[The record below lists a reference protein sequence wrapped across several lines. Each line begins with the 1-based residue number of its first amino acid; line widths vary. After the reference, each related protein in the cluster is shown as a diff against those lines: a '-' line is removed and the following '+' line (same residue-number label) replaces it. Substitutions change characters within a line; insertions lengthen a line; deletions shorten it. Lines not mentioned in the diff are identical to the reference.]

1 MNNRALL
8 LLMTIAFGLNVLPLC
23 AERADRA
30 VPAFPSGYWQE
41 GIISG
46 VVRDRNGNGIAAAQL
61 SLLQEGRQISL
72 ISSDAQG
79 GFVFRRLPAGDYDL
93 HVSVGNQEY
102 LKSGIKVRIAR
113 LSFANITAHNWFI
126 SKRPTANWEI
136 VPGSIYI
143 ERPIP
148 VAGPYAAPQP
158 PPCEPEEYI
167 PSMPSRFIS
176 PINHELAPLPFNP
189 HTAGYTNLRRH
200 LNNGQIPPSNSI
212 RLEELYNYF
221 DYYYPKAAKEHPY
234 SVTMEMAPVPWNQ
247 KRDLL
252 MIGVKA
258 QDSLPIATAPANLTF
273 LVDVSGSMA
282 TEHKLPMIK
291 AALLQMVPNL
301 RKQDRIA
308 IIAYNADKAW
318 FLGSAAGFETDAI
331 NAAIAKLAHAAPAEG
346 DGDISLAYAVARE
359 HFTQKAQNKM
369 IHCSDGDFSFG
380 PSFAKLEEM
389 VADQAAY
396 GISFHTLGFGM
407 GQYRDPNLR
416 SLAAAGRGSYFYIDS
431 VREAERA
438 FSLLIFKG
446 SQIVTEELR
455 MDLSFSPALVKAY
468 RYLGFSDGRNGAAE
482 ADQFS
487 FHGINLES
495 GQSYTFFFELI
506 PMASKEQVPG
516 LEIPVIELEAPDPQR
531 KALGIWASY
540 TDPDTGNVIRNFHA
554 MGDAG
559 KSLEAASERFC
570 FATAVLGFGLKLQ
583 AAEANAAL
591 SWPLLK
597 AMAEKAKAED
607 QDGSRAEFI
616 RLIDTAARLQER

>member
-1 MNNRALL
+1 MNNRLL
-8 LLMTIAFGLNVLPLC
+8 LLLLAIAFGLIVLPLC
-23 AERADRA
+23 AERTNKAA
-30 VPAFPSGYWQE
+30 PAFLSGFWQV

-46 VVRDRNGNGIAAAQL
+46 VIRDEDGNGVAAAQL
-61 SLLQEGRQISL
+61 SLFQEGRQLSL
-72 ISSDAQG
+72 ISSDAKG
-79 GFVFRRLPAGDYDL
+79 GFVFRSLPAGYYDL

-102 LKSGIKVRIAR
+102 LKSGIKVRKAR

-126 SKRPTANWEI
+126 PKRPSANWEI
-136 VPGSIYI
+136 APGSIYI

-158 PPCEPEEYI
+158 PPYEPEEYI

-176 PINHELAPLPFNP
+176 PINHELAPLPFNLN
-189 HTAGYTNLRRH
+189 TAGYTNLRRH

-234 SVTMEMAPVPWNQ
+234 SVSMELAPVPWNQ

-308 IIAYNADKAW
+308 IIAYSAEKAW
-318 FLGSAAGFETDAI
+318 LLGSAAGFETDAI
-331 NAAIAKLAHAAPAEG
+331 NAAIAKLAHAAPIEG
-346 DGDISLAYAVARE
+346 EGDISLAYAVARE
-359 HFTQKAQNKM
+359 HFIRKAQNKI

-407 GQYRDPNLR
+407 RQYRDPNLR
-416 SLAAAGRGSYFYIDS
+416 SLAAAGRGSYFYLDS

-438 FSLLIFKG
+438 FSRLIFKG
-446 SQIVTEELR
+446 SQIVAEEFR
-455 MDLSFSPALVKAY
+455 MDLCFSPELVKAY

-482 ADQFS
+482 ADQFN

-506 PMASKEQVPG
+506 PMASKEQIPG
-516 LEIPVIELEAPDPQR
+516 LEIPVKGLEAADPSQ
-531 KALGIWASY
+531 KAVGIWASY
-540 TDPDTGNVIRNFHA
+540 TDPDTGNIIRNSHA
-554 MGDAG
+554 MSNAG
-559 KSLEAASERFC
+559 KSFDLASERFR
-570 FATAVLGFGLKLQ
+570 FASAVLGFGLKLQ

-607 QDGSRAEFI
+607 HDGSRAEFI
-616 RLIDTAARLQER
+616 RLIDTVARLQER